1 MPRPRLLDLFCGAG
15 GSAVGYHRAGFEVV
29 GVDIAPQPNYPFTF
43 HQYDALA
50 FVHEITDWGYIW
62 SGGSKF
68 DAIHASP
75 PCPIHSSLTGWG
87 RSRSVKTAEVDLI
100 PELRERLMATG
111 LPYVI
116 ENVKHKALHDPVKI
130 CGQGLGL
137 PVRRHRYFESNV
149 SLMGS
154 PCFHPGPPVIVVR
167 GSIGRRV
174 FDPRRKA
181 IAPTLEEA
189 REIMGMP
196 NGTAVE
202 CANAIPP
209 AYCELIGAQ
218 LLQHLRMEAQVA

>member
-1 MPRPRLLDLFCGAG
+1 MKPRLLDLFCGAG
-15 GSAVGYHRAGFEVV
+15 GAAVGYHRAGFDVV
-29 GVDIAPQPNYPFTF
+29 GVDIKPQPRYPFEF
-43 HQYDALA
+43 VRGDALEELEN
-50 FVHEITDWGYIW
+50 FRGHFY
-62 SGGSKF
+62 

-87 RSRSVKTAEVDLI
+87 RSKRVKTADADLI
-100 PELRERLMATG
+100 PPLRELLRATA

-116 ENVKHKALHDPVKI
+116 ENVKRKALVDSVRL

-149 SLMGS
+149 ALTGS

-181 IAPTLEEA
+181 IAPTLAEA
-189 REIMGMP
+189 RAIMEMP
-196 NGTAVE
+196 HGTAGE
-202 CANAIPP
+202 CADAIPP
-209 AYCELIGAQ
+209 AYTELIGHQ
-218 LLQHLRMEAQVA
+218 LMQHVRAKAAA